1 MNASDERTRSLWMTQ
16 EAVAPQARRL
26 AEDLTCDVVVV
37 GSGIAGLSVA
47 YELSQ
52 IGKAVVVLDRGRIA
66 GGVTSRT
73 TAHLA
78 PVCDDGVAELTKI
91 RGEEMAAK
99 FQASQSAAVDR
110 IEAIVKKHNIACD
123 FRRLDAYL
131 FPAPGMSFKDAR
143 EEQDEEYKAL
153 RAAKVDVEKAKGVPL
168 AGFEDAP
175 VLRYARQATFHPL
188 KYLKG
193 LVAEIEAQGGRLF
206 ADSPVMEVEEHE
218 SGVRVKLEGGMAVT
232 AGHAVFATNSP
243 INDRVA
249 LHSKMAPY
257 RTYAMAFTLPRGAL
271 ADALYWDM
279 ADPYHYI
286 RLQPGPGATDYLI
299 VGGKDHKSGEADDG
313 DVRFEALEAWIRERV
328 PKLGNE
334 AARWSGQV
342 MDTIDYC
349 GFIGVN
355 PGNKRVLVATGDSG
369 QGMTHGALAGIL
381 LKNLVIYGTGE
392 WSDVYDPSRT
402 PVSATMNFISENVTA
417 IKNFSEYLMPA
428 EIGSADELKPGQGG
442 IMRDGLQKIAVS
454 RDARRSAS
462 RLLRRVYA
470 SGLPRALELD
480 RAMLGLS
487 LPWFAFQS
495 ARRGAG
501 RTSHCAAGEADAT
514 REGKSAQQGGSLVS
528 PRCRRQNRA
537 ISASSAGCAFT
548 V

>member
-16 EAVAPQARRL
+16 DAVAPEALRL
-26 AEDLTCDVVVV
+26 AEDLTCDVVIV
-37 GSGIAGLSVA
+37 GAGIAGLSVA

-52 IGKAVVVLDRGRIA
+52 IGKSVVVVDRGRIA

-78 PVCDDGVAELTKI
+78 PVCDDGVAELTKL

-110 IEAIVKKHNIACD
+110 IEAIVRKHNIACD

-143 EEQDEEYKAL
+143 QEQDEEYKAL
-153 RAAKVDVEKAKGVPL
+153 RTAKVDVEKAKGIPL
-168 AGFEDAP
+168 VGFEDAP

-193 LVAEIEAQGGRLF
+193 LVAKIEAQGGRLF

-218 SGVRVKLEGGMAVT
+218 GGVRVKLEGGMAVT

-243 INDRVA
+243 VNDRVA

-286 RLQPGPGATDYLI
+286 RLQPGPGSIDYLI
-299 VGGKDHKSGEADDG
+299 VGGKDHKSGEANDG

-381 LKNLVIYGTGE
+381 LKNLVIYGAGE

-417 IKNFSEYLMPA
+417 IKNFSEYLTPG
-428 EIGSADELKPGQGG
+428 ELKSTGDLKPGDGG
-442 IMRDGLQKIAVS
+442 IVRQGTKKLAVS
-454 RDARRSAS
+454 RDAEGRLHVCSAVCTHLGCHVHWNS
-462 RLLRRVYA
+462 TEQCWDCPCHGSQFDRNGAVLAGPAITSLESEML
-470 SGLPRALELD
+470 SGD
-480 RAMLGLS
+480 S
-487 LPWFAFQS
+487 V
-495 ARRGAG
+495 AREKAK
-501 RTSHCAAGEADAT
+501 T
-514 REGKSAQQGGSLVS
+514 
-528 PRCRRQNRA
+528 
-537 ISASSAGCAFT
+537 
-548 V
+548 

>member
-1 MNASDERTRSLWMTQ
+1 MNCADERTRSLWMTQ
-16 EAVAPQARRL
+16 EAVAPEALRL
-26 AEDLTCDVVVV
+26 SEDLTCDVVIV

-52 IGKAVVVLDRGRIA
+52 TGKSVVVLDRGRIA

-78 PVCDDGVAELTKI
+78 PVCDDGVAELTKV

-110 IEAIVKKHNIACD
+110 IEAIVRKHNIACD

-153 RAAKVDVEKAKGVPL
+153 RAAKVDVEKAKGIPL
-168 AGFEDAP
+168 VGFEDAP

-218 SGVRVKLEGGMAVT
+218 SGVRVKLQGGMAVT

-243 INDRVA
+243 INDRAV

-257 RTYAMAFTLPRGAL
+257 RTYAMAFTLPRGEL
-271 ADALYWDM
+271 SDSLYWDM

-286 RLQPGPGATDYLI
+286 RLQPGPGSTDYLI

-313 DVRFEALEAWIRERV
+313 DIRFEALEAWIRERV
-328 PKLGNE
+328 LKLGNE

-355 PGNKRVLVATGDSG
+355 PSNKRVLVATGDSG

-381 LKNLVIYGTGE
+381 LKNLVIYGAGE

-428 EIGSADELKPGQGG
+428 EIDSADELKPGQGG

-454 RDARRSAS
+454 RGQDGQLHVCSA
-462 RLLRRVYA
+462 VCTH
-470 SGLPRALELD
+470 
-480 RAMLGLS
+480 LGCHVHWNS
-487 LPWFAFQS
+487 TEQCWDCPCH
-495 ARRGAG
+495 G
-501 RTSHCAAGEADAT
+501 SHF
-514 REGKSAQQGGSLVS
+514 SAQGEVLAGPAIAPLE
-528 PRCRRQNRA
+528 RRTLPEKAKAPNKA
-537 ISASSAGCAFT
+537 EA
-548 V
+548 

>member
-1 MNASDERTRSLWMTQ
+1 M
-16 EAVAPQARRL
+16 
-26 AEDLTCDVVVV
+26 
-37 GSGIAGLSVA
+37 
-47 YELSQ
+47 
-52 IGKAVVVLDRGRIA
+52 
-66 GGVTSRT
+66 
-73 TAHLA
+73 
-78 PVCDDGVAELTKI
+78 
-91 RGEEMAAK
+91 
-99 FQASQSAAVDR
+99 
-110 IEAIVKKHNIACD
+110 
-123 FRRLDAYL
+123 
-131 FPAPGMSFKDAR
+131 
-143 EEQDEEYKAL
+143 
-153 RAAKVDVEKAKGVPL
+153 
-168 AGFEDAP
+168 
-175 VLRYARQATFHPL
+175 LRYARQATFHPL

-286 RLQPGPGATDYLI
+286 RLQPGPGSTDYLI

-381 LKNLVIYGTGE
+381 LKNLVIYGAGE

-428 EIGSADELKPGQGG
+428 EIDSADELKPGQGG

-454 RDARRSAS
+454 RGDDGQLHVCSAVCTHLGCHVHWNS
-462 RLLRRVYA
+462 TEQCWDCPCHGSHFSPQGEVLAGPAIAPLEKRT
-470 SGLPRALELD
+470 LPEKAKAPNKAE
-480 RAMLGLS
+480 
-487 LPWFAFQS
+487 
-495 ARRGAG
+495 
-501 RTSHCAAGEADAT
+501 
-514 REGKSAQQGGSLVS
+514 V
-528 PRCRRQNRA
+528 
-537 ISASSAGCAFT
+537 
-548 V
+548 